1 MRGDDKQK
9 MGMLELNF
17 FLLPRWADLNS
28 NLLCPFQFNNMTDL
42 QTTTSDKF
50 IFDKAVKTKF
60 LGVSKSGASI
70 YTGDV
75 LAPFCIGSVPN
86 GGKDHSKSKEET
98 RQSIC
103 TLSYWHELVTFNFV
117 KDTFLLSC
125 FRLSCNII
133 ASVIKQTPL
142 PWTAS
147 SQQRQGPALAWLR
160 SMTSNAAVKDIVYL
174 EHSLKCPR

>member
-1 MRGDDKQK
+1 
-9 MGMLELNF
+9 
-17 FLLPRWADLNS
+17 
-28 NLLCPFQFNNMTDL
+28 MTDL

-86 GGKDHSKSKEET
+86 GGKDYSKSKEET

-103 TLSYWHELVTFNFV
+103 TISY
-117 KDTFLLSC
+117 
-125 FRLSCNII
+125 
-133 ASVIKQTPL
+133 
-142 PWTAS
+142 
-147 SQQRQGPALAWLR
+147 
-160 SMTSNAAVKDIVYL
+160 
-174 EHSLKCPR
+174 